1 MGLLS
6 AMTTLAEQWD
16 EVLGSLGPGE
26 ASSLRQLVAQFA
38 NEADPRASAKIAER
52 IMDLLVDVLPVT
64 SPVLRA
70 LADPESRSWRGT
82 GQPTDRAWAR
92 LAESLRARARPPGP
106 SFGDDGDGQPGTP
119 MGGDGG
125 PTNGTTLGDDGD

>member
-6 AMTTLAEQWD
+6 AISALADQWD
-16 EVLGSLGPGE
+16 EVLGSLEPGE
-26 ASSLRQLVAQFA
+26 ARRLRQLVVQFA

-82 GQPTDRAWAR
+82 EQPADRAWAP
-92 LAESLRARARPPGP
+92 LAKSLRARVAPPGT
-106 SFGDDGDGQPGTP
+106 SFGDDNDDDG
-119 MGGDGG
+119 
-125 PTNGTTLGDDGD
+125 NDDGDS